1 MTDSLIRDLRFAVRT
16 LLKAPA
22 FTVAVV
28 VTMMLGIG
36 ATTSMFTVVN
46 SIVLRPLP
54 FPESDRV
61 AALCETSPRMAGR
74 CVASPAN
81 VADWA
86 RASRALE
93 SAGVARTEPFIAQTE
108 TGPLGVRGGIASPG
122 FFRVLRVTPALGRL
136 LEDRDMARG
145 ANTVA
150 LVSDGFWRRT
160 LGGDPT
166 AVGRTLALDGR
177 VFTVIGVLA
186 ADVYIPDIGFVDV
199 WKPLTA
205 SFDNVENRNWRGFI
219 ALGRLAPGASP
230 ASLRAE
236 LEVIRGRLT
245 AAYPASNAGWGVR
258 VADLRDQTVGP
269 ARATLW
275 IFMATTAFVLLIA
288 CANVAGLLLVRA
300 TRRAPEFAV
309 RASLGAGG
317 GRLVRQL
324 LTESLVL
331 ALMGGF
337 LGLLLASWTTRA
349 FVLMAPGSIPRL
361 DEVAIDGRVALFTV
375 LLSVATALLFGLAPA
390 RQASKMNLGT
400 TLKGRHHGS
409 SRETRL
415 RSSLVVAEIALAFVL
430 LVGAGLLTRTFG
442 RLLQWDPG
450 FEREGVVTSWMLAPS
465 STYRTTA
472 AAVGVLERAR
482 EAVAA
487 VPGLRSVGLGSA
499 GPLFGCCET
508 GALSVEGRPDVEP
521 SKATPV
527 NWFDVSP
534 EYFDALGIALVKG
547 RGFTPADAAGAPNVA
562 VINQA
567 LARRFFPGTDPIGQ
581 RVTVMDY
588 VSQIVGVIADVRPYQ
603 PDRSTP
609 PEIYWPIRQYPR
621 LAAYLVM
628 RMTPGLEG
636 LEKTIRARVATVDPN
651 VQINPVMSLDDK
663 FARELVGPRFN
674 VLLIG
679 ALAFVAVAL
688 AAVGVFGVIAYSVA
702 SRTREIGVRMALG
715 ATPKQLVASV
725 VRQGMTLAAVGIV
738 FGLAGAL
745 AMGRFLTALLYGLEP
760 TDGVTLAV
768 TLVGFGLIAA
778 AASYLPARRAARVD
792 PLTALRQE

>member
-1 MTDSLIRDLRFAVRT
+1 MTDSLSRDLRFAVRS
-16 LLKAPA
+16 LLRAPA
-22 FTVAVV
+22 FTAAVL

-54 FPESDRV
+54 FPGSERV
-61 AALCETSPRMAGR
+61 VTLCETSPRVADR

-86 RASRALE
+86 RESRALE
-93 SAGVARTEPFIAQTE
+93 SAGVARTEAFIATGE
-108 TGPLGVRGGIASPG
+108 TGASSVRGGIASPG
-122 FFRVLRVTPALGRL
+122 FFQVLQVRPALGRL
-136 LEDRDMARG
+136 IEDRDMPRG
-145 ANTVA
+145 ANSVA

-160 LGGDPT
+160 LGSDPG
-166 AVGRTLALDGR
+166 AVGRAVGLDGR
-177 VFTVIGVLA
+177 AVTVIGVLPPDA
-186 ADVYIPDIGFVDV
+186 YIPELGVVDV

-205 SFDNVENRNWRGFI
+205 SVDNTENRNWRGFF
-219 ALGRLAPGASP
+219 ALGRLSTGASR
-230 ASLRAE
+230 ASLGAE
-236 LEVIRGRLT
+236 LEVIRARLA
-245 AAYPASNAGWGVR
+245 AAYPESNTGWGVR

-275 IFMATTAFVLLIA
+275 IFTATSAFVLLIA

-331 ALMGGF
+331 ALTGGF
-337 LGLLLASWTTRA
+337 LGLLLAAWTTRA
-349 FVLMAPGSIPRL
+349 FVSMAPATIPRL
-361 DEVAIDGRVALFTV
+361 AEVAIDARVALFTV
-375 LLSVATALLFGLAPA
+375 LLSIVTAVFFGLAPA
-390 RQASKMNLGT
+390 RQAARMDLRT
-400 TLKGRHHGS
+400 TLEGRRHGG

-415 RSSLVVAEIALAFVL
+415 RSALVVAEMALALVL

-442 RLLQWDPG
+442 RLLDWDPG
-450 FEREGVVTSWMLAPS
+450 FEREGVVTSWLLARA
-465 STYRTTA
+465 STYRPGT
-472 AAVGVLERAR
+472 AVGVLEQAR
-482 EAVAA
+482 EAVAT
-487 VPGLRSVGLGSA
+487 VPGLQSVGLGSA

-508 GALSVEGRPDVEP
+508 GALSIEGRPDIDP
-521 SKATPV
+521 AKAPPV
-527 NWFDVSP
+527 NWFDISP
-534 EYFDALGIALVKG
+534 EYLDALGIALVKG

-567 LARRFFPGTDPIGQ
+567 LARQFFPGLDAIGQ
-581 RVTVMDY
+581 RVTVMEHT
-588 VSQIVGVIADVRPYQ
+588 SQVVGVVADVRPYR

-628 RMTPGLEG
+628 RTAPGVEG
-636 LEKTIRARVATVDPN
+636 LEQTIRARVATVDPN
-651 VQINPVMSLDDK
+651 LQINPVVSLDAR

-688 AAVGVFGVIAYSVA
+688 AAVGVFGVISYSVA
-702 SRTREIGVRMALG
+702 SRTRGIGVRMALG
-715 ATPKQLVASV
+715 ATPKQLVAGV
-725 VRQGMTLAAVGIV
+725 VRQGLTLAALGLAL
-738 FGLAGAL
+738 GLAGAL
-745 AMGRFLTALLYGLEP
+745 ALGRFLTAVLYGLEP

-768 TLVGFGLIAA
+768 AVAGFGLVAA
-778 AASYLPARRAARVD
+778 AAAYVPARRAARVD